1 MASPR
6 PHKVRTWTQADHE
19 ENSRRIQADADAKL
33 FDRLGRKVGIR
44 GRDFAAALG
53 RMLDERLAAALR
65 AQSHSL
71 LEQIT
76 DATQAGSLRAA
87 FVDLMLDDLTEL
99 VTVLTTKE
107 SKHDSRSK
115 KAR

>member
-6 PHKVRTWTQADHE
+6 PPKVRTWTQADHE

-33 FDRLGRKVGIR
+33 FDKLGRKVGIR

-53 RMLDERLAAALR
+53 RMLDERLAAAFR
-65 AQSHSL
+65 AHPHTL

-76 DATQAGSLRAA
+76 DPTQAGSLRGA

-99 VTVLTTKE
+99 VTVLTSKE
-107 SKHDSRSK
+107 SKHDSRTK